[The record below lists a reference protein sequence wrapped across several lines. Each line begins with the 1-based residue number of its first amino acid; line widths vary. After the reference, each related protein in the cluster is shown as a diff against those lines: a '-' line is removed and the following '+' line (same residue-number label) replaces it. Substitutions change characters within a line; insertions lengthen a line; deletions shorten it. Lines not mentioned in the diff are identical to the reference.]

1 MPLTPQSSDDFAL
14 LHASTRSLPDRS
26 RWAVLWMMGLAVLI
40 VGAVMALVWYL
51 DHFETAEEERRRGA
65 DAQWLEQN
73 VQFHFRR
80 LEYDLAQRARQ
91 AALDPAQALRD
102 VDKAQDAPAG
112 LLWRASGVVLT
123 QAWIASQG
131 ASGGDVF
138 QWQED
143 QALHADN
150 YQTLQTLQD
159 IAGGLR
165 RASYAG
171 PMRRTD
177 GSVTD
182 RVWLGVPYFDG
193 SRLVGIYVAQLSMQ
207 QAVQALLPA
216 WFLQSQTVRL
226 VVDAVAPP
234 SAPQAHG
241 PYRTVMNLPDTD
253 LLLEVVPQ
261 GSQSSPV
268 PRFFF
273 VVALLFL
280 LGMLASLAALRRD
293 FVKRQQMQQR
303 LLAEVALR
311 SAMERSVA
319 IGMRAWDMQGTILYV
334 NEAFCSMVGFSAQE
348 LRGASAPLPY
358 WPANQIDEIAILH
371 RRVIHQGTLRQGIE
385 VQFRHRNGERVDV
398 LIHEAPLLAADG
410 TQLGWM
416 SSVLDISERKRAQQ
430 LAALQQEKLEASGRL
445 VAVGEVASTLAH
457 ELNQPLGAL
466 ASFAA
471 GLLNR
476 LQGESIT
483 TDEVRPVVQ
492 RIAQLAERAGGV
504 IQRVNAFARKRE
516 LQLTQVDL
524 VPLVRRAVV
533 GAQESRDTPVVLDL
547 PEHSVRVQ
555 GDALLLEHLVQNLC
569 GNALDWACRGAAR
582 PQVCVRLRQDAAG
595 AMELSVAD
603 SGSGVPLDARA
614 RIFDAFFSTKEGGM
628 GMGLAICRSI
638 VEAHHGRIEVGSD
651 PELGGARFTVWLPLV
666 PAAPAERG
674 EAA

>member
-1 MPLTPQSSDDFAL
+1 MPLTPQSSDFAL

-131 ASGGDVF
+131 ASGGVVF

-398 LIHEAPLLAADG
+398 LIHEAPLARS
-410 TQLGWM
+410 W
-416 SSVLDISERKRAQQ
+416 
-430 LAALQQEKLEASGRL
+430 
-445 VAVGEVASTLAH
+445 
-457 ELNQPLGAL
+457 
-466 ASFAA
+466 A
-471 GLLNR
+471 G
-476 LQGESIT
+476 
-483 TDEVRPVVQ
+483 
-492 RIAQLAERAGGV
+492 
-504 IQRVNAFARKRE
+504 
-516 LQLTQVDL
+516 
-524 VPLVRRAVV
+524 
-533 GAQESRDTPVVLDL
+533 
-547 PEHSVRVQ
+547 
-555 GDALLLEHLVQNLC
+555 
-569 GNALDWACRGAAR
+569 
-582 PQVCVRLRQDAAG
+582 
-595 AMELSVAD
+595 
-603 SGSGVPLDARA
+603 
-614 RIFDAFFSTKEGGM
+614 
-628 GMGLAICRSI
+628 
-638 VEAHHGRIEVGSD
+638 
-651 PELGGARFTVWLPLV
+651 
-666 PAAPAERG
+666 
-674 EAA
+674 

>member
-1 MPLTPQSSDDFAL
+1 M
-14 LHASTRSLPDRS
+14 
-26 RWAVLWMMGLAVLI
+26 
-40 VGAVMALVWYL
+40 
-51 DHFETAEEERRRGA
+51 
-65 DAQWLEQN
+65 
-73 VQFHFRR
+73 QFHFRR

-112 LLWRASGVVLT
+112 LLWRAPGVVLT

-138 QWQED
+138 HWQED

-504 IQRVNAFARKRE
+504 IQRINAFARKRE

-547 PEHSVRVQ
+547 PESSVRVQ

-569 GNALDWACRGAAR
+569 GNALDWACRGGAR

-603 SGSGVPLDARA
+603 SGPGVPLDARA
-614 RIFDAFFSTKEGGM
+614 RIFDAFFSTQEGGM

-674 EAA
+674 EAP